1 MNEKLETNLKK
12 LRLSGM
18 ATSLDVRLQE
28 AVTNHLTHAEFLELV
43 LADELAV
50 RFDRLITR
58 RVKAASFREVKR
70 LDDFDWTFNTS
81 IKKKQMYDL
90 ATGHFVRNGRD
101 VLMLGPPGTGKS
113 FLSQAIGHHLI
124 HAGFTVYYR
133 SVFDVVRDFLRD
145 EAFDGQ
151 EKVLARYLKPDLV
164 IIDDMGMKELPKK
177 SGEFLFEIIMRRY
190 EVRSTMMTSNRPIQD
205 WGKLIGDV
213 PTATAIL
220 DRFLHHAEMI
230 QITGKSYRLRN
241 QKGGRTQENQDHQPN
256 RPTDPPDS
264 KTGQSAPRVD
274 KSKTGQG
281 APRAKQAADKAAAKK
296 GPSKG
301 K

>member
-18 ATSLDVRLQE
+18 AASLDVRLGE
-28 AVTNHLTHAEFLELV
+28 AVANHLTHAEFLELV

-50 RFDRLITR
+50 RFDRLVNR
-58 RVKAASFREVKR
+58 RVKAASFRELKR
-70 LDDFDWTFNTS
+70 LDDFDWTFNSS

-90 ATGHFVRNGRD
+90 ATGRFLRQARD

-151 EKVLARYLKPDLV
+151 EKVLSRYLKPDLV

-213 PTATAIL
+213 PAATAIL

-230 QITGKSYRLRN
+230 QITGKSYRLRKKQN
-241 QKGGRTQENQDHQPN
+241 GLAKENQDHQSD
-256 RPTDPPDS
+256 RPTGPPDS
-264 KTGQSAPRVD
+264 KSDQSAPRAEQ
-274 KSKTGQG
+274 SKTGQG
-281 APRAKQAADKAAAKK
+281 APRVKRATDAAMAKK
-296 GPSKG
+296 NPSKG

>member
-18 ATSLDVRLQE
+18 AMSLDVRLQE
-28 AVTNHLTHAEFLELV
+28 ATANHLTHAEFLELV
-43 LADELAV
+43 LQDELAV
-50 RFDRLITR
+50 RFDRLVSR

-70 LDDFDWTFNTS
+70 LDDFDWTFNPS

-90 ATGHFVRNGRD
+90 AAGHFLRQGRD

-113 FLSQAIGHHLI
+113 FLAQAIGHQLI

-145 EAFDGQ
+145 QAFDGQ
-151 EKVLARYLKPDLV
+151 EKVLSRYLKPDLV

-190 EVRSTMMTSNRPIQD
+190 EVRSTMMTSNRPIPD

-213 PTATAIL
+213 PAATAIL

-230 QITGKSYRLRN
+230 QITGRSYRLRK
-241 QKGGRTQENQDHQPN
+241 QQSGLTTEKQDHPSD
-256 RPTDPPDS
+256 RSTDPPDS
-264 KTGQSAPRVD
+264 KTGQSAPRVAQ
-274 KSKTGQG
+274 SKTGQS
-281 APRAKQAADKAAAKK
+281 AHRTKQATGTAAAKK
-296 GPSKG
+296 APSKG

>member
-18 ATSLDVRLQE
+18 AASLDVRLQE
-28 AVTNHLTHAEFLELV
+28 AVANHLTHAEFLELV

-50 RFDRLITR
+50 RFDRLVSR

-90 ATGHFVRNGRD
+90 ATGHFLRKARD

-113 FLSQAIGHHLI
+113 FLAQAVGHHLI

-177 SGEFLFEIIMRRY
+177 SGELLFEIIMRRY

-213 PTATAIL
+213 PAATAIL

-230 QITGKSYRLRN
+230 QITGRSYRLRKKQN
-241 QKGGRTQENQDHQPN
+241 GLAKENQDPEPAP
-256 RPTDPPDS
+256 PTDSPDS

-274 KSKTGQG
+274 RSKTGQS
-281 APRAKQAADKAAAKK
+281 APRAKQAPNGTAAKK
-296 GPSKG
+296 DPSKG